1 MRRSVHGLRQV
12 ATLAKEYNQ
21 VPTQVQR
28 HLELIRKCN
37 DDLRQ
42 LIQFRDD
49 YAAILGKSAGALER
63 IDHLI
68 SNAHSCLD
76 GMIQQIESCR
86 PQEPNGGAAFR
97 NRMKWVLV
105 HSPDFQD
112 QMPTVS
118 RLHANILDELDSLRQ
133 TVLMAT
139 FDREERPKEEPR
151 EETTQKDVPVVDVTV
166 PPVFK
171 NLTLLNDLM
180 GDASGTFEVHMA
192 LSSVLAFNTSAA
204 PVQNI
209 NTDPAPAVP
218 IENASPKI
226 PSTDADISKNN
237 YVLCQ
242 TAITSE
248 VDLTSM
254 IEPKIPEASQRP
266 HSTSEPRRAFK
277 YCDEK
282 EVVRGSIRHHR
293 RLASERID
301 LGTPDSIGLS
311 ILFGDETSLKPTS
324 DLQPPPRHS
333 LVSSVSQVSLVS
345 TNQSLD
351 PSRSPSP
358 PTTPR
363 LRSSVLSAETRSSGV
378 SESNDLLPMISIQPS
393 FSVFQD

>member
-42 LIQFRDD
+42 LVQFRDD
-49 YAAILGKSAGALER
+49 YATILGKTAGALER

-76 GMIQQIESCR
+76 GMIQLIESCR
-86 PQEPNGGAAFR
+86 PQEPKGGTAFR

-112 QMPTVS
+112 QLQDQLPMVS

-139 FDREERPKEEPR
+139 FDREERPKEEPQG
-151 EETTQKDVPVVDVTV
+151 EALQNDIPVVDITI

-180 GDASGTFEVHMA
+180 GDALGMLRLI
-192 LSSVLAFNTSAA
+192 LSSVLAFNTSVV

-209 NTDPAPAVP
+209 NPDPALVVP
-218 IENASPKI
+218 IDKASPKI
-226 PSTDADISKNN
+226 LATDADISKGNF
-237 YVLCQ
+237 VLCQ
-242 TAITSE
+242 TAVVSE
-248 VDLTSM
+248 VDLSSM

-266 HSTSEPRRAFK
+266 HSTSEPPRTFQ

-293 RLASERID
+293 KLASERID

-311 ILFGDETSLKPTS
+311 ILFGDETSLKPAS

-351 PSRSPSP
+351 RSPSP

-363 LRSSVLSAETRSSGV
+363 LGSSLLSAETRLSGV

>member
-42 LIQFRDD
+42 LVQFRDD
-49 YAAILGKSAGALER
+49 YAAILGKDAGALER

-76 GMIQQIESCR
+76 GMIQLIESCR
-86 PQEPNGGAAFR
+86 PQEPKGGTAFR

-112 QMPTVS
+112 QLPTVS

-139 FDREERPKEEPR
+139 FDREERPKEEPQG
-151 EETTQKDVPVVDVTV
+151 ETLQNDIPVVDITI

-180 GDASGTFEVHMA
+180 GDALGM
-192 LSSVLAFNTSAA
+192 LRLILGLVLAFNTSVV

-209 NTDPAPAVP
+209 NPDPTPVVP
-218 IENASPKI
+218 IDNTSPKI
-226 PSTDADISKNN
+226 LATDADISKGNF
-237 YVLCQ
+237 VLCQ
-242 TAITSE
+242 TAMVSE
-248 VDLTSM
+248 VDLSSM

-266 HSTSEPRRAFK
+266 HSASEPPRAFQ

-293 RLASERID
+293 KLASERID

-311 ILFGDETSLKPTS
+311 ILFGDETSLKPAS
-324 DLQPPPRHS
+324 DLQPPPRQS

-345 TNQSLD
+345 TSQSLD
-351 PSRSPSP
+351 PSSSPSP

-363 LRSSVLSAETRSSGV
+363 LGSSLLSAETRSSGV

-393 FSVFQD
+393 FSVFQE